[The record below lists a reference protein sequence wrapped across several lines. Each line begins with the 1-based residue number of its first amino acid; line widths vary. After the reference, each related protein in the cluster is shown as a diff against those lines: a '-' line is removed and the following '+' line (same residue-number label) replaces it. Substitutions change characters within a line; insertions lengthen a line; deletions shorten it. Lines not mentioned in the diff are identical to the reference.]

1 MLSTLNIVQFSIV
14 QAHKNNFYVNLSNSL
29 RNQPKIYL
37 HWTGRAFAA
46 VDARRIFSSGMVKS
60 E

>member
-1 MLSTLNIVQFSIV
+1 MIREYIEPGCKIT
-14 QAHKNNFYVNLSNSL
+14 NNFYVNLSNSL